1 MAAVYERRSCT
12 LLLIVLALATV
23 ACRAELFTAITHL
36 RILQETEAQ
45 VARSV
50 AYYLHREVERLDHFE
65 EMLGYMG
72 ALDYGDDDNDEDD
85 DVPGEVILQDYLKTV
100 WLSYNLA
107 ELTFEQAEV
116 SAQNG
121 LFLELPTPANG
132 QWPSD
137 EDLTG
142 AAVGLCRL
150 QHTYG
155 LDVQQMA
162 ELKRRVREK
171 NESNVQILDRTP
183 LLNVSAHDR
192 HEVGRRCFD
201 EGDVANGI
209 GWWASSMDTLEL
221 EDDEPSE
228 ERTAVLES
236 MARLTMRLED
246 KTAAFRLLLA
256 YQDGAPAY
264 LRARLVAK
272 AQADERLK
280 YSFLASDA
288 ARFESM
294 CSSNRTILSG
304 SSPGLRC
311 LVLHIVTDLM
321 LMWRPLHVEVLNE
334 APKIALV
341 YNFLTRSE
349 TRTLRNMA
357 TPLLYRALVFG
368 EGRRQVH
375 ASTRISKVAWLP
387 DELSTFVAR
396 LSAAV
401 SATTGLRIESAE
413 QMQVVNYGV
422 GGHYS
427 PHADYSQSHE
437 QLADMELTL
446 GQRVA
451 TWLMYLSNVTRG
463 GSTIFP
469 SLGLEVKAK
478 EGRALFWINLLPK
491 PSNGSLFERNP
502 TNRTR
507 SEGDNRTT
515 HGACPVLVGS
525 KWIAT
530 KWIHELGQ
538 SRIPHD
544 WPAAL
549 AT

>member
-1 MAAVYERRSCT
+1 MATFARRSCCW
-12 LLLIVLALATV
+12 LLVVLAV
-23 ACRAELFTAITHL
+23 AAVCCRAELFTAITHL
-36 RILQETEAQ
+36 RNLQDTEAN
-45 VARSV
+45 VVRSL
-50 AYYLHREVERLDHFE
+50 AHYLDRERERLDYCQ
-65 EMLGYMG
+65 EMLGYMD
-72 ALDYGDDDNDEDD
+72 ALDDGDDDD
-85 DVPGEVILQDYLKTV
+85 DVEGDYDSGELLLREYLTNV
-100 WLSYNLA
+100 WLLYNWP
-107 ELTFEQAEV
+107 ELVADLVEI
-116 SAQNG
+116 SDGNG
-121 LFLELPTPANG
+121 QLLELPTPRFG

-137 EDLTG
+137 EDLSG

-155 LDVQQMA
+155 LDVHQMA
-162 ELKRRVREK
+162 ELK
-171 NESNVQILDRTP
+171 SP

-192 HEVGRRCFD
+192 HEVGRHCFY
-201 EGDVANGI
+201 EGDVANAI

-221 EDDEPSE
+221 EDDEPSVD
-228 ERTAVLES
+228 RPTVMES

-256 YQDGAPAY
+256 YQDGAPAH
-264 LRARLVAK
+264 LRAKLVAR

-280 YSFLASDA
+280 YSILAGDA
-288 ARFESM
+288 ARFESL
-294 CSSNRTILSG
+294 CSSNRTSRSG
-304 SSPGLRC
+304 ASPGLRC
-311 LVLHIVTDLM
+311 VVLHITTDIM
-321 LMWRPLHVEVLNE
+321 LMWRPLHVELLSE
-334 APKIALV
+334 APRVALV

-349 TRTLRNMA
+349 TRVLRNLA

-368 EGRRQVH
+368 DGRRQIT
-375 ASTRISKVAWLP
+375 ASTRISKVAWLR
-387 DELSTFVAR
+387 DENYAFVAR
-396 LSAAV
+396 VSAAV
-401 SATTGLRIESAE
+401 SAVTGLRMESAE

-427 PHADYSQSHE
+427 PHADYTLPHE
-437 QLADMELTL
+437 PTTDQDMTL
-446 GQRVA
+446 GQRAA
-451 TWLMYLSNVTRG
+451 TWLMYLSDVRRG

-469 SLGLEVKAK
+469 SLGLEVQAK

-491 PSNGSLFERNP
+491 PSNDSRFEPNPSL
-502 TNRTR
+502 RTR
-507 SEGDNRTT
+507 SPGDERTK